1 MLADIHTHSFLK
13 TKKKRFF
20 FVSIVLK
27 YPTDRFQFDYEIITN
42 YKKMF
47 NELYRVGMDGIYGP
61 AKIECKIEKKF
72 LNLNLLDKL

>member
-1 MLADIHTHSFLK
+1 
-13 TKKKRFF
+13 
-20 FVSIVLK
+20 
-27 YPTDRFQFDYEIITN
+27 
-42 YKKMF
+42 MF